1 MIGIVRAGCLAMAL
15 TLPAVAG
22 SQDVAPLAGPG
33 APASAFPA
41 PSRPV
46 AEIVSPIWADEKSR
60 DAIDEAGQL
69 ASRLGVRPG
78 MTVADIGAGSG
89 YHTVRFSK
97 LVGPEGRV
105 LAQDVTPAY
114 LANLA
119 RRVEK
124 EGLANVTL
132 ALGEPHDPR
141 LPPGSTDVAILVH
154 MYHEIGQPF
163 AFLHNLVPAL
173 RPGARVGIVDLDRPT
188 WQHGTP
194 PDLLRC
200 EVESVGYRQVAFAP
214 LTGDLGYLAIF
225 EAPAPDARVAPA
237 SIKPCP
243 AKVP

>member
-1 MIGIVRAGCLAMAL
+1 MQRTVRACCLALAL
-15 TLPAVAG
+15 TAPAIGRAEPIR
-22 SQDVAPLAGPG
+22 PLAPAG

-41 PSRPV
+41 PSRPI

-60 DAIDEAGQL
+60 DAIDEAGQIASPL
-69 ASRLGVRPG
+69 AVRPG
-78 MTVADIGAGSG
+78 MTVADLGAGSG

-97 LVGPEGRV
+97 LVCPEGGI
-105 LAQDVTPAY
+105 LAQDVTPSY
-114 LANLA
+114 LADLA
-119 RRVEK
+119 RRVQK
-124 EGLANVTL
+124 EGLRNVTL

-141 LPPGSTDVAILVH
+141 LPPASTDVAILVH

-200 EVESVGYRQVAFAP
+200 EVEAVGYRQVDFAP
-214 LTGDLGYLAIF
+214 LKGDLGYLAIF
-225 EAPAPDARVAPA
+225 EPPAPEARVDPA